1 MQKLPEIFA
10 YIIRYDRQR
19 PSGPV
24 VDLRAYTDWLTYRRT
39 LSQQAAAYITA
50 QRGGNGRSA

>member
-1 MQKLPEIFA
+1 MPEIFA

-24 VDLRAYTDWLTYRRT
+24 VDLRVYTDWLTYRRT

-50 QRGGNGRSA
+50 QRGGSGRAA